1 MVRQLLLVIGLA
13 GMLVLGGAVLAQDA
27 PTPTAPVEGEVPA
40 EGVVPAEGEV
50 IEGPTLESVTADPG
64 AVYGQEVTLEGVLA
78 EFVNVRT
85 FVLSEGAAL
94 DDDKVLV
101 INNTPI
107 EFDPTLVTG
116 ERVRITGVV
125 MPSYNEGGFEQVITN
140 FMDIIAPAQAPVDTT
155 TGDTGTADAQATPA
169 DAAAGDTGAA
179 DATPADATTTDMT
192 PADDAATDATPADAT
207 TGDTSAVDATP
218 ADATSADATPADETA
233 ADATPAEGA
242 MDEATDTEPTPDQ
255 AAPVDAT
262 PAEGGEPVEATPAPV
277 EATPMTLDTSVQ
289 TPGFDPASF
298 DFTPL
303 TNAIAERFPDFTIV
317 EITSIDTV
325 MFVPPTE

>member
-1 MVRQLLLVIGLA
+1 MIRQLLLISGLA
-13 GMLVLGGAVLAQDA
+13 GMLILGGAALAQDA
-27 PTPTAPVEGEVPA
+27 TPTAPMEGEVPA
-40 EGVVPAEGEV
+40 EPVIPAEGEV

-64 AVYGQEVTLEGVLA
+64 AIYGQEVTLEGVLA

-125 MPSYNEGGFEQVITN
+125 MPSYNEGGFDQVISN
-140 FMDIIAPAQAPVDTT
+140 FMSLIVPAQAPVESQPPADAVPADTT
-155 TGDTGTADAQATPA
+155 TT
-169 DAAAGDTGAA
+169 
-179 DATPADATTTDMT
+179 DATPADSTAAEAT
-192 PADDAATDATPADAT
+192 PADGAGVVEETPADAT
-207 TGDTSAVDATP
+207 TGDTTAATP
-218 ADATSADATPADETA
+218 AD
-233 ADATPAEGA
+233 GA
-242 MDEATDTEPTPDQ
+242 IDEATDAEPTPDQ
-255 AAPVDAT
+255 AAPIDAT
-262 PAEGGEPVEATPAPV
+262 PAEGGEPVEATPAPA
-277 EATPMTLDTSVQ
+277 ETTPMTPDTSVQ
-289 TPGFDPASF
+289 TPGFAPESF

-317 EITSIDTV
+317 EITSIDSV
-325 MFVPPTE
+325 MFVPPAE